1 MHRTPHPHVR
11 LVPLAALFLAL
22 GLVAP
27 ALAEDAPCDAVCR
40 AVADLDARLAALEE
54 GGDEAAGPE
63 APRLSVSGYAEMLF
77 SHFDYGTDPTLPGG
91 SAPDDRYVFDTTRL
105 SVETEVNYGHG
116 LELEAE
122 VEFEHGGT
130 GAALELEH
138 EEFGEY
144 EQEIEKGGEVVL
156 EELYLEKRFGPRLAV
171 KAGRFYLALGL
182 LSDYHRPTDYLGT
195 ARPESETTVVPAVWD
210 EMGVEGRLSVAGLR
224 LTGQLVSGLDS
235 SAFSSAGWVAPGHQA
250 RFEEVRADGL
260 AAVGRL
266 DVMRVPGWVFGGS
279 VYYGFDTN
287 ANRPTDDLRNVTSA
301 LLIGGVHLA
310 AEPGPVRLRASAL
323 WGRLGNSEAVSE
335 RNRRLSNA
343 LGVARTPVARD
354 AISAW
359 AEAGLDLAALTGH
372 AGTDRARR
380 HRIEPYVRVERYDT
394 MRATAGTVFDNPR
407 FERTV
412 VALGVGHTYGRR
424 VTTKLDWSHRT
435 FGTSALRDE
444 DTVRLALGA
453 VF

>member
-1 MHRTPHPHVR
+1 MHHTPHPYVR
-11 LVPLAALFLAL
+11 LVPLAALALAL
-22 GLVAP
+22 GLAAP
-27 ALAEDAPCDAVCR
+27 AGAADEAAPCDAVCR
-40 AVADLDARLAALEE
+40 AVEALDARVAALEE
-54 GGDEAAGPE
+54 SGTEGEAPASPE
-63 APRLSVSGYAEMLF
+63 APRLSVTGYAEMLF
-77 SHFDYGTDPTLPGG
+77 SHLDYGPDPTLPGG

-130 GAALELEH
+130 GAAIELEH

-171 KAGRFYLALGL
+171 KAGRFYIALGL

-210 EMGVEGRLSVAGLR
+210 EMGVEARVSVAGLR

-266 DVMRVPGWVFGGS
+266 DVMRLPGWVFGGS
-279 VYYGFDTN
+279 VYYGIDTN
-287 ANRPTDDLRNVTSA
+287 ANRPTDDLSGVTSA

-323 WGRLGNSEAVSE
+323 WGRLGNSEAISE

-354 AISAW
+354 AIAAW

-372 AGTDRARR
+372 EGR
-380 HRIEPYVRVERYDT
+380 HRVEPYVRVERYDT
-394 MRATAGTVFDNPR
+394 MHATAGEVFDNPR
-407 FERTV
+407 FERTL

-424 VTTKLDWSHRT
+424 ITTKLDWSHRS